1 MKMNSRQTI
10 DRLKDFS
17 LFEGL
22 KADDSKMEKIASI
35 LESREIPK
43 GEYIFHQGDKGDEL
57 FILMTGVV
65 RVCKNTKNE
74 DEYTII
80 DLKSE
85 WNVFFGEIA
94 IMDNDVRSASI
105 LVLEDCHVLV
115 MKKTDFIELG
125 DQYPD
130 IGLPITR
137 VIGKK
142 ICQNLRNVNNDVIM
156 LFDALVDEIETSLL

>member
-1 MKMNSRQTI
+1 MDIKQTI
-10 DRLKDFS
+10 ERLKDFA
-17 LFEGL
+17 LFEEI
-22 KADDSKMEKIASI
+22 KDDDEKIEKVASI
-35 LESREIPK
+35 LKSRDISK
-43 GEYIFHQGDKGDEL
+43 GEYIFHQGDDGDEL
-57 FILMTGVV
+57 FILMSGVV

-80 DLKSE
+80 DLKSD

-115 MKKTDFIELG
+115 MKKGDFVELG
-125 DQYPD
+125 NQHPD

>member
-1 MKMNSRQTI
+1 MDLKQTI
-10 DRLKDFS
+10 ERLKDFS
-17 LFEGL
+17 LFE
-22 KADDSKMEKIASI
+22 KIKDNDDKMKIIASI
-35 LESREIPK
+35 LESRHIAK
-43 GEYIFHQGDKGDEL
+43 GEYIFHQGDDGDEL
-57 FILMTGVV
+57 FILMSGVV
-65 RVCKNTKNE
+65 RVCKNTKNK

-115 MKKTDFIELG
+115 MKKKDFIKLG
-125 DQYPD
+125 DQHPD

-137 VIGKK
+137 IIGKK

-156 LFDALVDEIETSLL
+156 LFDALVDEIETSL

>member
-1 MKMNSRQTI
+1 MDLKETI
-10 DRLKDFS
+10 DRLKYFA
-17 LFEGL
+17 LFEEL
-22 KADDSKMEKIASI
+22 KNDDEKMEKVVSI
-35 LESREIPK
+35 LESRNIPK
-43 GEYIFHQGDKGDEL
+43 GEYIFHQGDDGDEL
-57 FILMTGVV
+57 FILMSGVV

-80 DLKSE
+80 DLKSD

-115 MKKTDFIELG
+115 MKKNDFVELG
-125 DQYPD
+125 NQHPS